1 MDIRVLRY
9 FLAVAREE
17 TITRASESLH
27 IAQSSLSKQLIELEQ
42 ELGKKLF
49 IRGKRKITLTEE
61 GILLR
66 KRADEIVNL
75 LEKTERDIR
84 LDSETIRGEISIGG
98 GPSPFMIEAAA
109 QLRKHY
115 PEIQFHFLYG
125 DAVDIMERL
134 DHGSLDFAVLMTPV
148 DTMKYDCIS
157 LPESEQWGVLMK
169 CSNPFSRH
177 PAIYKSELA
186 QMPLVI
192 HQRAELQRELALWVG
207 KEIDSLNIAGTFN
220 IIHGNPAVFVEKG
233 LGNVL
238 TTDTL
243 AALIA
248 EQDICFRPLE
258 PPMKIRY
265 SLVWKRYSVFH
276 KAAKIFLNEL
286 KRFNMI

>member
-286 KRFNMI
+286 KNTV

>member
-61 GILLR
+61 GVLLR

-286 KRFNMI
+286 KNTV